1 MASGQGLH
9 EVGGRVVAK
18 VAAHVPDP
26 QPAVGGQRGGE
37 SKEKQGRCNEG
48 FNAEPIVFAFCILHF
63 AFCILLFAFCFLLF
77 AFCFF
82 LLL

>member
-37 SKEKQGRCNEG
+37 SKEKKY
-48 FNAEPIVFAFCILHF
+48 
-63 AFCILLFAFCFLLF
+63 
-77 AFCFF
+77 
-82 LLL
+82 